1 MAQRTTRRRFLEGA
15 KTLALGCL
23 PTCGIPGTLPTV
35 SGGRAGEERFVEP
48 VLPNHY
54 ERQAVARG
62 QELGIGS
69 AVLEGPATVEVG
81 SHQTWTLV
89 YTAGKVGLRA
99 GGGLRIAMRHMAH
112 QWWTPQVNHP
122 RERNYLTGEAER
134 GQPVEL
140 TIDFGI
146 GGRFFTQYFPWQNLV
161 EVLLPE
167 RGLEA
172 GETLWVTFGDRAG
185 GSPGLA
191 VQPFRE
197 RRFALK
203 CYADV
208 EGRGGGEF
216 LPLACSPAVEIV
228 AAEPHRLNVVAPSD
242 AVTSKPTWVLVRAE
256 DRYGNPATRYQG
268 TVRLRAPGGP
278 EAQCHGTHT
287 FTAEDGGVFRF
298 EDVVLAEPGVHAMV
312 ASDGRF
318 EARSNPVIVRGAPP
332 EKLLLWGDLHGHTL
346 FSDGRGT
353 VEEYYDFAQRVAG
366 LDLCAV
372 TDHAFELVDEMW
384 EHAKQATNA
393 AYRPRSFVT
402 LQAYE
407 WSGNTNVG
415 GDHNVYFLEDDPP
428 LYRSGNYY
436 DRRNLQMYH
445 GPQPNVPHVNE
456 LFERLAQRLRDR
468 DVLCIPHWGGRRGN
482 PQFHHPQ
489 VQRAIEV
496 FSEHRRSEAW
506 ASTFL
511 AQGHRLA
518 IMASSDNHYG
528 SPGYGYLRPK
538 GDWATQEIGMGLI
551 GVYAPERTREA
562 VFRALY
568 NRRVYATSGAR
579 IVLHVFAGEH
589 PMGSE
594 FRTARAPLIS
604 IRAVGTTDIGRVEI
618 NKNGEVVWSTT
629 CNEPEVQLEWSDP
642 GFNADHHSLYYVRVV
657 QTDRE
662 EAICSPIGV
671 N

>member
-1 MAQRTTRRRFLEGA
+1 MVQRTTRRQFLEGG

-23 PTCGIPGTLPTV
+23 STCGIPGTLVTASAGP
-35 SGGRAGEERFVEP
+35 AGEERFVEP
-48 VLPNHY
+48 VLPNRY
-54 ERQAVARG
+54 EREAVARG
-62 QELGIGS
+62 QELGIGA
-69 AVLEGPATVEVG
+69 AVLDGPATIEVC

-89 YTAGKVGLRA
+89 YTAGKAGVRA
-99 GGGLRIAMRHMAH
+99 GGGLRIAMRHLAH
-112 QWWTPQVNHP
+112 QWSSPQVNRP
-122 RERNYLTGEAER
+122 RERNYLTIEAER

-140 TIDFGI
+140 TIDFRVRS
-146 GGRFFTQYFPWQNLV
+146 RFFTQYFAWQNIV

-172 GETLWVTFGDRAG
+172 GETLRVTFGDRSG

-191 VQPFRE
+191 VQPFCE
-197 RRFALK
+197 RRFVFK

-208 EGRGGGEF
+208 EGGGEF
-216 LPLACSPAVEIV
+216 LPLARSPAVEIV
-228 AAEPHRLNVVAPSD
+228 AAQPHRLNVVAPSD
-242 AVTSKPTWVLVRAE
+242 AVTSKPTWFLVRAE
-256 DRYGNPATRYQG
+256 DRYGNPAPCYRG
-268 TVRLRAPGGP
+268 TVRLHTPGGP
-278 EAQCHGTHT
+278 EAKCYAEHT
-287 FTAEDGGVFRF
+287 FTADDQGVFRF
-298 EDVVLAEPGVHAMV
+298 EDVILAEPGVHTLV

-318 EARSNPVIVRGAPP
+318 EARSNPVVAGSDPP
-332 EKLLLWGDLHGHTL
+332 EKRLLWGDLHGHTL

-353 VEEYYDFAQRVAG
+353 VEEYYDFAERVAG
-366 LDLCAV
+366 LDICAV
-372 TDHAFELVDEMW
+372 SDHAFEIVDEMW
-384 EHAKQATNA
+384 EHSKEVTNA
-393 AYRPRSFVT
+393 VYRPGSFVT

-445 GPQPNVPHVNE
+445 GPKPNVPHVKE
-456 LFERLAQRLRDR
+456 LFERLAQRLGDR
-468 DVLCIPHWGGRRGN
+468 DVLCIPHIGGRRGN
-482 PQFHHPQ
+482 PEFHHPD
-489 VQRAIEV
+489 VRRAIEI

-506 ASTFL
+506 AGTFL
-511 AQGHRLA
+511 ARGQRLA

-528 SPGYGYLRPK
+528 SPGYGYLRPT
-538 GDWATQEIGMGLI
+538 GDWSNQEIGMGLI

-568 NRRVYATSGAR
+568 DRHVYATSGAR
-579 IVLHVFAGEH
+579 IVLQVFADGR

-604 IRAVGTTDIGRVEI
+604 IRAVGTTDIARVEI
-618 NKNGEVVWSTT
+618 NKNGEVVWATT
-629 CNEPEVQLEWSDP
+629 PNECEVQLEWSDR
-642 GFNADHHSLYYVRVV
+642 GFNADDPSLYYVRVV

-662 EAICSPIGV
+662 EAISSPIWV